1 MENQEEKE
9 KMPILKAG
17 ISNKAFTLLELIVV
31 VVIISL
37 VFFFAA
43 PKFQDIAESSAESAI
58 RRLKTIIEFQYDEAV
73 FRKTNH
79 RIYFDIKE
87 GKYWTS
93 YLTLD
98 REGNLTPIKQ
108 ETFTLPAGINF
119 EDVDVVNRG
128 KFMEGQ
134 IAYIELRP
142 SGYAD
147 ETFIHIKAGNNMQ
160 YTVYLHPYS
169 GKVTVYEGYKQKKTN
184 Q

>member
-1 MENQEEKE
+1 MENREEKE
-9 KMPILKAG
+9 KMLILKAG

-37 VFFFAA
+37 VFFFAT
-43 PKFQDIAESSAESAI
+43 PKFQEIAESSAESAI

-98 REGNLTPIKQ
+98 GEGNLIPIKK
-108 ETFTLPAGINF
+108 ETFSLSSGINF
-119 EDVDVVNRG
+119 EDVEVVNRG
-128 KFMEGQ
+128 KFIEGQ
-134 IAYIELRP
+134 IAYLELRP
-142 SGYAD
+142 SGYCD
-147 ETFIHIKAGNNMQ
+147 ETFIHIKAGNNKQ
-160 YTVYLHPYS
+160 YTIYLHPYT
-169 GKVTVYEGYKQKKTN
+169 GKVTVYEGYREKKIN